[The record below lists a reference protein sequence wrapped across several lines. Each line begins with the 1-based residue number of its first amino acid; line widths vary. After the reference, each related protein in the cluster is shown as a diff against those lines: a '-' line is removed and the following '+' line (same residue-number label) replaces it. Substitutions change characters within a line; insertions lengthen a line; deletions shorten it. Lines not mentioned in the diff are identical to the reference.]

1 MKLLEKYFFQVLQDC
16 ANKLIER
23 VEGIQY
29 QNKVRVNAIMNEL
42 LEQLQ
47 EHFATMQP
55 IEEELKAFTS
65 GLSMFF
71 NDIK

>member
-1 MKLLEKYFFQVLQDC
+1 MQLAAD
-16 ANKLIER
+16 KLIER
-23 VEGIQY
+23 VEKIQY
-29 QNKVRVNAIMNEL
+29 QNKVRVNDIMNEL

-47 EHFATMQP
+47 EHFASMQP
-55 IEEELKAFTS
+55 IEEELTAFTS